1 MMAQTK
7 TIDATGLFCPG
18 PIVILKGI
26 SKKLEK
32 GTIINLLADDPDVLG
47 EIEEWCSETNN
58 TLISTENNED
68 IQTYKVKIG

>member
-18 PIVILKGI
+18 PIAILKGI

-32 GTIINLLADDPDVLG
+32 GTIVNLLADDPDVLG

-68 IQTYKVKIG
+68 VQTYKVKIG